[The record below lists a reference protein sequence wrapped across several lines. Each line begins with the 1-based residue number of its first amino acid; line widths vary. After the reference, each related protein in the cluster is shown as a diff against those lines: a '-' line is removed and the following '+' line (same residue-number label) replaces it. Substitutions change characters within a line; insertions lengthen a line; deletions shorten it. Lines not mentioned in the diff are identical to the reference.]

1 MSAFFGHGNI
11 VEGIEA
17 GGRGRGGE
25 GGRMDELKT
34 DQTIVVKSNYLSNK
48 FFCPP

>member
-11 VEGIEA
+11 VEGIE
-17 GGRGRGGE
+17 GGGGV
-25 GGRMDELKT
+25 RMDELKT

-48 FFCPP
+48 FFCPPL

>member
-11 VEGIEA
+11 VEGIEG
-17 GGRGRGGE
+17 GGR
-25 GGRMDELKT
+25 RMDELTT

-48 FFCPP
+48 FFCPPW

>member
-11 VEGIEA
+11 VEGIEGG
-17 GGRGRGGE
+17 GGRG

-34 DQTIVVKSNYLSNK
+34 DQTIVVKSNYLSTK

>member
-11 VEGIEA
+11 VEGIE
-17 GGRGRGGE
+17 GGGG

-34 DQTIVVKSNYLSNK
+34 GQTIVVKSNYLSNK
-48 FFCPP
+48 FFCPPW

>member
-1 MSAFFGHGNI
+1 MLNI
-11 VEGIEA
+11 VSDINPFNYPL
-17 GGRGRGGE
+17 GGE
-25 GGRMDELKT
+25 GGGGRMDELKT